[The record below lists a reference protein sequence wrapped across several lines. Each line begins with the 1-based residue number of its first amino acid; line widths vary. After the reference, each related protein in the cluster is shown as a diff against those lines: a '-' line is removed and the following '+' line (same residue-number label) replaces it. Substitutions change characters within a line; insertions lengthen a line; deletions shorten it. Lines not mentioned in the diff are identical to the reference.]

1 MAEISLSSTT
11 DELSSCA
18 NGQPRQDDVQLRSA
32 DIASRQA
39 AACIFAAAACVPV
52 LMSVAAACAML
63 INTDPHVL
71 ICVWIVI
78 AVVGT
83 ASVISASVAVQVM
96 FRQTSL
102 RS

>member
-1 MAEISLSSTT
+1 MAENSLSSTI
-11 DELSSCA
+11 DEDSSRSA
-18 NGQPRQDDVQLRSA
+18 DHPRQDDEKLRSA
-32 DIASRQA
+32 HNASRQA
-39 AACIFAAAACVPV
+39 ATWIFAAAACVPI

-63 INTDPHVL
+63 MNTDPHVL
-71 ICVWIVI
+71 ICVWVVV